1 MKILRR
7 GGGGGGAEFFYVYSE
22 ALKNWWGQGEGVK
35 FGYTTKGLITWTGLA
50 RFAEIPPP

>member
-1 MKILRR
+1 MKILRK
-7 GGGGGGAEFFYVYSE
+7 GGEGGAEILYVYSE

-50 RFAEIPPP
+50 RFAEIPAP